1 MPGPLLVLLIGAGI
15 GFLGGLLGKGG
26 SAIATPI
33 LVAVGV
39 PPALAIAAPLP
50 ATLPGT
56 LVAAE
61 QYRRG
66 ELVERSLV
74 RWALLAGVPTTV
86 VGALLT
92 RWIPAEALVV
102 ATDLVVVG
110 LGVRLLLRIP
120 GGRRAELAASSRERR
135 TIVVAAGTGFVGGL
149 LASGGGFLLAPL
161 FATVVRLPLKR
172 ALGTSLA
179 VASVL
184 AVPGSV
190 VHLALGHLDWGIVLP
205 FALGSIPLA
214 AVGARMA
221 IRLDPDRLER
231 GYGVALVVL
240 GVGLL
245 ARAALAPS

>member
-33 LVAVGV
+33 LAAVGV

-50 ATLPGT
+50 ATLPST
-56 LVAAE
+56 IVAAE

-66 ELVERSLV
+66 ALVDRSLV

-86 VGALLT
+86 LGALLT
-92 RWIPAEALVV
+92 RWAPADALVL
-102 ATDLVVVG
+102 ATDVVVIA
-110 LGVRLLLRIP
+110 LGVRLLLGIGHAHPAVDLDPADRQ
-120 GGRRAELAASSRERR
+120 RR
-135 TIVVAAGTGFVGGL
+135 TILVAAGTGFVAGL

-190 VHLALGHLDWGIVLP
+190 VHLLLGHLDWGIVLP
-205 FALGSIPLA
+205 FALGSLPLA

-221 IRLDPDRLER
+221 IRLDPARLER
-231 GYGVALVVL
+231 GYGAVLVVL
-240 GVGLL
+240 GAGFLAEGLL
-245 ARAALAPS
+245 T